1 MDYVTKFNDTFQELV
16 DDLAKTFPEDQ
27 DLEMYTIAIQA
38 AVFANKNLLVEVFRD
53 KVSDDWKGK
62 ILERDESFFLN
73 TDYKDCVDGLDNSD
87 LSIIT
92 KLKQY
97 WHKLE
102 EVDKETVWKYLRVI
116 VLLHKKICI

>member
-62 ILERDESFFLN
+62 ILEHDESFFLN

>member
-62 ILERDESFFLN
+62 ILERDESFFLK